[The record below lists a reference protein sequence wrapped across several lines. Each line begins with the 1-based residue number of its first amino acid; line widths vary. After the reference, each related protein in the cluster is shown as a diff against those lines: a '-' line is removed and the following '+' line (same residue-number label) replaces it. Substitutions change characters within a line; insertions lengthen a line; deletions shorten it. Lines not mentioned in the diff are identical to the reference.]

1 VAVLLLQ
8 VLHFLHW
15 GQDRAEYKCSFKSS
29 SGSAG
34 AAGGAAGSS
43 TDFDAP
49 ASVVAPPAGPTGT
62 DIGVAVGFEP
72 CALGEAVRDT
82 LVLTSATSGV
92 YEVPLMG
99 QCVPP
104 KPQGPVDISKVSR
117 RGLGARHI
125 CMYMFAVTV
134 IVSSLSCDR
143 SWRQEMQSART

>member
-1 VAVLLLQ
+1 MTGVLLLPQ
-8 VLHFLHW
+8 VLHFMHW

-29 SGSAG
+29 SGGAGSAG
-34 AAGGAAGSS
+34 GVAASS

-49 ASVVAPPAGPTGT
+49 ASVVAPPAGPIGT
-62 DIGVAVGFEP
+62 DIEVAVGFEP

-117 RGLGARHI
+117 GPR
-125 CMYMFAVTV
+125 
-134 IVSSLSCDR
+134 
-143 SWRQEMQSART
+143 